1 METSLR
7 RLWESGIPALKFR
20 RFFTVESTLH
30 VSGHLPV
37 DLTYV
42 AKPLSTAAPDFSGW
56 LNKATMAEGSQF
68 LLTNTIRASSEI
80 IFTTEDDIHAL
91 VGLLLS
97 DVLRI
102 IGLTGAVSLRRCNSL
117 TNEQPT
123 TKSSNTD
130 YWVIKINDGRPLAVV
145 LIKSPTTQ
153 RSTRTVQKRNILDDP
168 HTVGQAIDYMLA
180 LRSFSGQRDVSCIA
194 TTLQDFQF
202 HWLQGSDPFVT
213 PDKLPISSGQGEVE
227 LGPQARVA
235 SSSKIYPHYAPDLLK
250 TLATIIIKAYC
261 STHEPVHTVHAQ
273 RMYILLD
280 AEGWR
285 WHRLSG
291 AEAASISA
299 EINGCLNASAEC
311 CSHFLVLKALCHRG
325 DRKVWLT
332 ITGGRSPCLAV
343 IKQCSSRAEA
353 EGEAATW
360 KAVNSCDA
368 AFSTRVSGYW
378 SVVTPLVIPLR
389 ENTVGEFTFKFDLRN
404 WCAVNDV
411 IVGSLPDNL
420 RQLSEDMQAMAPLY
434 KEVREVAIQA
444 VERAAL
450 QRVVHEDL
458 EFRHIALLP
467 VLGGDGRLQSLV
479 PVLIDFG
486 RVRTVATVVEAGEI
500 MLVRLRELLGED
512 SDLEGEED
520 VV

>member
-20 RFFTVESTLH
+20 RFFTAESTLH

-37 DLTYV
+37 DPSYV
-42 AKPLSTAAPDFSGW
+42 AKPLGTALEFSGW
-56 LNKATMAEGSQF
+56 LNEATMAEGSQF

-80 IFTTEDDIHAL
+80 IFSAEDDIHAL

-102 IGLTGAVSLRRCNSL
+102 IGLTSAVSLRRCNSL

-145 LIKSPTTQ
+145 QIKSPRTQ
-153 RSTRTVQKRNILDDP
+153 RSTRTVQKRDILDDP
-168 HTVGQAIDYMLA
+168 LTVGQAVDYMLA
-180 LRSFSGQRDVSCIA
+180 LRSFSGQRDVFCIA
-194 TTLQDFQF
+194 TTLKDFQF
-202 HWLQGSDPFVT
+202 HWLQGSDHYAT
-213 PDKLPISSGQGEVE
+213 SDKLPVPSGPREVV
-227 LGPQARVA
+227 LAPQARAA
-235 SSSKIYPHYAPDLLK
+235 SSSRVYTHHSPDLLK
-250 TLATIIIKAYC
+250 TLATVVIKAYC
-261 STHEPVHTVHAQ
+261 SAHEQVHTVHEQ
-273 RMYILLD
+273 SMYILLD

-285 WHRLSG
+285 WHRLSQ
-291 AEAASISA
+291 AEAASITA
-299 EINGCLNASAEC
+299 EISGCLNASAER

-332 ITGGRSPCLAV
+332 TTGGRSPCLAV

-353 EGEAATW
+353 EGEAAMW

-378 SVVTPLVIPLR
+378 SLVTPLVIPLR
-389 ENTVGEFTFKFDLRN
+389 ENPEGEFTFKFDLRK

-411 IVGSLPDNL
+411 TVGSLPDNL

-467 VLGGDGRLQSLV
+467 VLGGDCRLQSLV

-486 RVRTVATVVEAGEI
+486 RVRTVATVAEAREI

-512 SDLEGEED
+512 SVVEEEGM
-520 VV
+520 